1 MTSSAAADGD
11 RRQRPTGGPTGG
23 PTGEPRLV
31 GVVLRAHGVRGEVIV
46 EPRTDVPR
54 RRFAVGRVL
63 TREPAGAASPA
74 DPDLVVANVREHSGR
89 LLVRFEGVDDRTGAE
104 ELRGV
109 RLVIDAD
116 DAGPPADAGEDPDG
130 LWWDSE
136 LIGLSA
142 RLSDGSAVGEVTG
155 VVHGAGNDLLVV
167 RSGEGRSVLIPFVAA
182 VVPVV
187 DTAAGRLVVDPP
199 PGLLEL

>member
-1 MTSSAAADGD
+1 M
-11 RRQRPTGGPTGG
+11 
-23 PTGEPRLV
+23 GEQRLV
-31 GVVLRAHGVRGEVIV
+31 GVVLRAHGVRGEVVV
-46 EPRTDVPR
+46 EPRTDVPG

-63 TREPAGAASPA
+63 ARATVGATSPAGT
-74 DPDLVVANVREHSGR
+74 DLVVAKVREHSGR
-89 LLVRFEGVDDRTGAE
+89 LLVRFEGIDDRTGAE

-116 DAGPPADAGEDPDG
+116 DAGPPADAGEDADG

-142 RLSDGSAVGEVTG
+142 RLSDGSVVGDVTG

-167 RSGEGRSVLIPFVAA
+167 RTGEGRSVLVPFVAA
-182 VVPVV
+182 VVPLV
-187 DTAAGRLVVDPP
+187 DAAAGRLVVNPP